1 MGYYESDLQIVKTLI
16 STQQTEE
23 AARLLQHL
31 IRQRPDGEA
40 YAMLGDLYSL
50 GKGVEQNSDK
60 ACECFEN
67 AAKKGHVGAM
77 RATAEMNYRGG
88 LIHKPSF
95 SKATEWYHKAAD
107 MGDRESMYMAGICDL
122 LCESEESRPKN
133 RSEKEDLLFWQ
144 SGIDLLARSGD
155 ERANTLLQYT
165 SKRLPRRMDI
175 PVMTVHELYK
185 RLHRD
190 EQHQKYIYRG
200 QTQT

>member
-67 AAKKGHVGAM
+67 AAKMGHADAM

-88 LIHKPSF
+88 LLHKPSF
-95 SKATEWYHKAAD
+95 PAKYCIDNFHTLPLPHSAT
-107 MGDRESMYMAGICDL
+107 
-122 LCESEESRPKN
+122 
-133 RSEKEDLLFWQ
+133 RSNL
-144 SGIDLLARSGD
+144 S
-155 ERANTLLQYT
+155 
-165 SKRLPRRMDI
+165 PRRLTISLLMV
-175 PVMTVHELYK
+175 PAH
-185 RLHRD
+185 
-190 EQHQKYIYRG
+190 
-200 QTQT
+200 